1 MSRDSLHGLL
11 DDLSDEDVLAPDGAS
26 PAADAAAPTPATP
39 APDAES
45 DPAESVDAAGQ
56 PRDASGRFAP
66 KSAPPAPT
74 ADGGAAPAVP
84 TTAQPLVPSPET
96 AADPAPM
103 PPTPFGVRAAGK
115 EHALDWVT
123 LTPTGDAVIPAA
135 KLAEFRQ
142 LASEAITARTVGR
155 EERVKAHQTIKAL
168 QQRVQQQS
176 AEQQTAA
183 KLMQALVESPED
195 QAWDALAQFRAG
207 WPELQLQMERERS
220 QRYEQALKTGQMPP
234 DLAAYESAAD
244 ASPPDAATQTEALT
258 AAVQEAKQFVPGA
271 ETLTDADWQVIQQ
284 QAQWFGDAL
293 FRKLTEQESQ
303 EYGMEAGQYVFD
315 GPRYAKLV
323 SQRVTERQQMQADAQ
338 RQAKAAAD
346 AAAKNARSTGAGV
359 KTPPTSAPKGA
370 PVAPAQA
377 QRPTDR
383 KSWSESL
390 DKITLE

>member
-1 MSRDSLHGLL
+1 MTERAPSLAEYESSLDAMSIE
-11 DDLSDEDVLAPDGAS
+11 DESTEPSSTATAAPET
-26 PAADAAAPTPATP
+26 PADPAPADA
-39 APDAES
+39 
-45 DPAESVDAAGQ
+45 DPAEDAPSG
-56 PRDASGRFAP
+56 PVRDAKGRFAP
-66 KSAPPAPT
+66 KADDAPSVDPSAPPVAS
-74 ADGGAAPAVP
+74 VP
-84 TTAQPLVPSPET
+84 PVEPPEPVVP
-96 AADPAPM
+96 
-103 PPTPFGVRAAGK
+103 PPTSEPFVVRAGGK
-115 EHALDWVT
+115 EHVIDWVVPNPDGSVT
-123 LTPTGDAVIPAA
+123 IPATR
-135 KLAEFRQ
+135 LAEFRQ
-142 LASEAITARTVGR
+142 ITSEGYTRRTVDR
-155 EERVKAHQTIKAL
+155 EDRVRSAQTIKAL

-176 AEQQTAA
+176 AEQDVAA
-183 KLMQALVESPED
+183 KLMQTLVSVPED

-207 WPELQLQMERERS
+207 YPDLQLQIERERS
-220 QRYEQALKTGQMPP
+220 QRLEQALKTGQMPA
-234 DLAAYESAAD
+234 DLVAYEPPSE
-244 ASPPDAATQTEALT
+244 ASPPDAATQAEALT